1 MRSHS
6 PTASPR
12 APAER
17 APRLRPLGV
26 GVGLFLLALFLVAGF
41 KTWRDLAVVE
51 RREVELEAAITRAHG
66 DIGELE
72 GRLERLRDDPAVLE
86 RLAREELTMTYPDE
100 LTVILPS
107 ETPPDCSGRKPT
119 HFHPRIIEAGPT
131 GETDRGR
138 AEGDGGAAVV
148 AVAAPRALWH
158 PRHARP

>member
-107 ETPPDCSGRKPT
+107 ETPPD
-119 HFHPRIIEAGPT
+119 
-131 GETDRGR
+131 
-138 AEGDGGAAVV
+138 
-148 AVAAPRALWH
+148 
-158 PRHARP
+158 

>member
-51 RREVELEAAITRAHG
+51 RREAELETAIADTRG
-66 DIGELE
+66 DIVELE
-72 GRLERLRDDPAVLE
+72 GRLERIEHDPAVLE
-86 RLAREELTMTYPDE
+86 RLAREELAMTYPDE
-100 LTVILPS
+100 LVIVLPS
-107 ETPPDCSGRKPT
+107 VAPPPVAGAPVERPAQPPPGSEPPGT
-119 HFHPRIIEAGPT
+119 EA
-131 GETDRGR
+131 
-138 AEGDGGAAVV
+138 
-148 AVAAPRALWH
+148 
-158 PRHARP
+158 ARPAGR